1 MDLKADVEEIQ
12 RDVDQLRTDL
22 EAFENGSKT
31 IIREDQACM
40 FTALQESVDSVRT
53 TFTLLDTRKT
63 LAINYTEPHRK
74 STTQDKTHETG
85 LRQHVTVVS
94 SRFQTLQRSADRGL
108 ERVQGIKKKWDDYE
122 AELRGIK
129 IRLTSVLERCKTSR
143 QNAEK
148 LLEDKTT
155 AMEKAWSTLDVQM
168 TELQELE
175 RKIESEKITRDAMA
189 PVSEM
194 SFCFHDLVN

>member
-12 RDVDQLRTDL
+12 RDVDQLRTGL
-22 EAFENGSKT
+22 EDFENGSKI
-31 IIREDQACM
+31 IIRDDQVCM
-40 FTALQESVDSVRT
+40 FTALKESVDSVQT

-63 LAINYTEPHRK
+63 LAINHTESHRK
-74 STTQDKTHETG
+74 STTQDKTHEAA

-155 AMEKAWSTLDVQM
+155 AMEKAWSTLDVQK